1 MKKIYF
7 ALSFLLSLS
16 TLLIAQTDPSKQ
28 KILSMIVSF
37 HNNAF
42 GVDHLFDAPIEEK
55 KLAAW
60 LKVGEAV
67 KQYVLENCED
77 IFGTQ
82 DTLLIN
88 SLNIIEK
95 ANNALVNA
103 LRITYGVRGSTKSLI
118 RMAALFKSIEGKMS
132 TIVYKLQNTT
142 FILNRKK
149 NAQNLLIAL
158 ALFIEATAKKANKD
172 TRMGHRTD
180 ILIPTTPSTIPERKL
195 IPIVSQQNIPLS
207 KSIYT
212 EEPTVAPPTRL
223 APPIPIQ

>member
-7 ALSFLLSLS
+7 ILSFLLPLS

-42 GVDHLFDAPIEEK
+42 CVDHLFDEPIEEK

-60 LKVGEAV
+60 LEVGEAV

-77 IFGTQ
+77 IFGKQ

-95 ANNALVNA
+95 ANKALVNA
-103 LRITYGVRGSTKSLI
+103 IRITYGVKGSTKSLI

-132 TIVYKLQNTT
+132 TIIYKLQSTT

-180 ILIPTTPSTIPERKL
+180 ILIPKTPSAIPERKF
-195 IPIVSQQNIPLS
+195 IPLLPQQNVSPTESL
-207 KSIYT
+207 YT
-212 EEPTVAPPTRL
+212 EEPTIA
-223 APPIPIQ
+223 